1 MRKQSTE
8 TRKQEAAL
16 KNRQHEDYTEE
27 SLREE
32 REYGLFWYSWLWHFI
47 RPFAIF
53 LCCLVVV
60 AGVAMTAY
68 NWVDRNF
75 FAPVDENAQEEILF
89 EVASGSSLTK
99 VANNLEAQ
107 GLIHNRTVFK
117 YYADFLGYGQKIQAG
132 QYQVKKSMSLSEIAE
147 LLTTGDGNP
156 ITRNITII
164 PGWTI
169 TDIAEYLVSQKAL
182 TNDEEFL
189 RLCRE
194 GTDFSAY
201 YYIADVLASQNAKK
215 RLYALE
221 GYLAPDTYEI
231 YTNAT
236 AEEIIKKLLSQTEA
250 VFTQEYHDRA
260 DALGMT
266 MDEVLAMASMIEK
279 EAKTADFAKVSA
291 VFHNRLRKNMTLGS
305 DVTVK
310 YASGIKK
317 MALSNSD
324 LKFDSLYNTYLHK
337 GLPLGPVCSPSAAAI
352 SAALYPDEQFIQD
365 EYLYFCSKDPNTGEL
380 YFSRTLEEH
389 NQAVSIY
396 APLWQA
402 YDREQGL

>member
-1 MRKQSTE
+1 M
-8 TRKQEAAL
+8 
-16 KNRQHEDYTEE
+16 KNRQNEDYTEE

-32 REYGLFWYSWLWHFI
+32 RKYGLFWYSWLWHFI

-53 LCCLVVV
+53 LCCLAVVT
-60 AGVAMTAY
+60 GIAMTAY
-68 NWVDRNF
+68 NWVNRSF
-75 FAPVDENAQEEILF
+75 FSPVDPTDEEGVMF
-89 EVASGSSLTK
+89 EVASGNSLTR

-107 GLIHNRTVFK
+107 GLVRNRTIFK

-132 QYQVKKSMSLSEIAE
+132 QYRVKKSMSLGEIAE

-169 TDIAEYLVSQKAL
+169 KDIAEYLVNQQVLS
-182 TNDEEFL
+182 DPEEFL
-189 RLCRE
+189 RLCRS
-194 GTDFSAY
+194 GQDFSAY
-201 YYIADVLASQNAKK
+201 YYVADVLSSPNAGK

-221 GYLAPDTYEI
+221 GYLSPDTYEI
-231 YTNAT
+231 YTTAT

-250 VFTQEYHDRA
+250 VFKEEYHDRA
-260 DALGMT
+260 EELGMS
-266 MDEVLAMASMIEK
+266 MDQVIAMASMIEK

-291 VFHNRLRKNMTLGS
+291 IFHNRLRKNMTLGS

>member
-1 MRKQSTE
+1 MKH
-8 TRKQEAAL
+8 
-16 KNRQHEDYTEE
+16 RQTEDYTEE
-27 SLREE
+27 SLRKE

-60 AGVAMTAY
+60 AGVTMTAY
-68 NWVDRNF
+68 NWVDRHF
-75 FAPVDENAQEEILF
+75 FAPMDTTDEEGVLF

-169 TDIAEYLVSQKAL
+169 QDIAAYLVNQHAL
-182 TNDEEFL
+182 PSADEFL

-194 GTDFSAY
+194 GTAFSAY
-201 YYIADVLASQNAKK
+201 YYIADVLSSPHVSQ
-215 RLYALE
+215 RLYPLE

-260 DALGMT
+260 DEIGLT
-266 MDEVLAMASMIEK
+266 MDEVLSLASMIEK
-279 EAKTADFAKVSA
+279 EAKAGDFARVSA
-291 VFHNRLRKNMTLGS
+291 VFHNRLKQNMALGS

-310 YASGIKK
+310 YASGVKK

-324 LKFDSLYNTYLHK
+324 LQFDSLYNTYQHK
-337 GLPLGPVCSPSAAAI
+337 GLPLGPICSPSGAAI
-352 SAALYPDEQFIQD
+352 AAALYPDEQFLADQ
-365 EYLYFCSKDPNTGEL
+365 YLYFCSKDPSTGEL